1 MRREKRDLLR
11 RVIRLKAMRVAL
23 RVMAVLALAPLIA
36 ASARAQSSPSS
47 PSQKSP
53 SSSDVDEARALFEKN
68 IAAIKRRDKAAYLSV
83 YLESDRLA
91 RTSPDGPVLGF
102 AEFSKQ
108 AGTKWPDSLEA
119 DGLRLMAIQPGLVY
133 ATYRYRVR
141 YGSDEHL
148 GLSERLFVKTPKGW
162 RVTVT
167 SAFDAPPGTPPPPR
181 AFVGATLVD
190 GTGAPP
196 VPDAVVLVRAGKI
209 DCAGPR
215 ASCPV
220 PEGVDVEDVKGTW
233 ITPGLIDAHV
243 HFSQTGWADGRPDAL
258 DVRKTHPYE
267 KTEADLRAHPER
279 FFRSYVCSGVTSVFD
294 VGGYPWTLTL
304 PARAENDTFAPR
316 VAVAGPL
323 LSTLD
328 HWLNLPAERQFI
340 HLKDAES
347 ARTGVAYLKTQGS
360 SAVKLWY
367 IVRPDLPI
375 EATTPAVLAAGEEA
389 GKSGLHLIVHSTGL
403 AEAKVALKAGAKL
416 LVHSVWDLPVD
427 DEFLGLAKKNGTI
440 YCPTLTVAGGYVRMF
455 EAAVA
460 KKAPAIDDP
469 NGCVDPAT
477 RVKLAETAAVD
488 APDLASGAAA
498 RATRTAALNKVSAA
512 NLKVVRD
519 AGIPIAMGT
528 DAGNPLTLHG
538 VAVYAEMEAMQAAGM
553 TPTEVLVAS
562 TRGGSLALG
571 RDKEVGTVEN
581 GKLADLLIVG
591 GDPTKDIANVRKV
604 KVVVRGGVSRSID
617 ELRATVAADGR

>member
-1 MRREKRDLLR
+1 MRS
-11 RVIRLKAMRVAL
+11 
-23 RVMAVLALAPLIA
+23 LICASLILFSSA
-36 ASARAQSSPSS
+36 AR
-47 PSQKSP
+47 
-53 SSSDVDEARALFEKN
+53 SSDLDDARALFEKN
-68 IAAIKRRDKAAYLSV
+68 IAAIQRRDKAAYLAC
-83 YLESDRLA
+83 YLDSAKLV
-91 RTSPDGPVLGF
+91 RTSPEGPSLGF
-102 AEFSKQ
+102 ADFEKQ
-108 AGTKWPDSLEA
+108 AGAKWPDMLEA
-119 DGLRLMAIQPGLVY
+119 VDLQLVPVREGLVY
-133 ATYRYRVR
+133 GTYRYRVR
-141 YGSDEHL
+141 YGADEHS

-162 RVTVT
+162 RIAVT
-167 SAFDAPPGTPPPPR
+167 SAFEAQDGTPPPPR
-181 AFVGATLVD
+181 AFTGATLVD

-196 VPDAVVLVRAGKI
+196 VKDAVVLVRGGKI
-209 DCAGPR
+209 ECAGTR
-215 ASCPV
+215 AACAV
-220 PEGVDVEDVKGTW
+220 PPGIAVTDLAGAFL
-233 ITPGLIDAHV
+233 TPGLVDAHV

-267 KTEADLRAHPER
+267 KTESLLRAHPER

-304 PARAENDTFAPR
+304 PARAENDTLAPR
-316 VAVAGPL
+316 VAAAGPL

-347 ARTGVAYLKTQGS
+347 ARTGVAYLKAQGS
-360 SAVKLWY
+360 VAVKLWY

-389 GKSGLHLIVHSTGL
+389 GKSGLRLIVHSTGL

-416 LVHSVWDLPVD
+416 LVHSVWDVPVD
-427 DEFLGLAKKNGTI
+427 EEFLGLAKKNGTI

-455 EAAVA
+455 EAAAA

-469 NGCVDPAT
+469 NGCVDPTT
-477 RVKLAETAAVD
+477 RAKLAETATVE
-488 APDLASGAAA
+488 APNLEAGAAT
-498 RATRTAALNKVSAA
+498 RATRTAALEKVSAA

-538 VAVYAEMEAMQAAGM
+538 VSVYAEMEAMQAAGM
-553 TPTEVLVAS
+553 TPMEVLVAS

-571 RDKEVGTVEN
+571 RDKEVGTVEK
-581 GKLADLLIVG
+581 GKLADLVVFAK
-591 GDPTKDIANVRKV
+591 DPTVDIANARSV
-604 KVVVRGGVSRSID
+604 KGVVRGGVYRTSE
-617 ELRATVAADGR
+617 ELRAVVAAEGK